1 MQEMTSIDQGKKNLF
16 KKIMEKR
23 WTVEHYLKLNV
34 RKHPND
40 IDYIFEGQELS
51 WKAFDKL
58 VDGYAFLFLSEGF
71 NSTDSVALMVE
82 NRLEFLVILFALNRI
97 GIAPGLINTSLT
109 GQGLAHC
116 VNEID
121 ACRFIFGS
129 EVEKLVAEVADQLEH
144 VGNQDFYI
152 VPDGNESELGGHPW
166 AKVLAKPDNDA
177 VRPEIKS
184 LVRNDATCCYIF
196 TSGTT
201 GLPKASKISHD
212 RWFKASL
219 GFKLFSIKTKR
230 TDRYYLCLPLFHGN
244 ALFVGIGSAV
254 LAGASVFLRRKF
266 SASNFLQ
273 EARTYQT
280 NTFIYIGELCRYLL
294 HTKQSADDWDNP
306 IVKCA
311 GNGLKPE
318 IWDEFKSRFGLNRIG
333 EFYASTE
340 GNVAFMNYFNKSQ
353 TIGISPASF
362 KLAKYDVLNDE
373 LVMDKHGFCIE
384 VERGEPGLLLSEV
397 NKFIP
402 FEGYTRPEDTENKLV
417 RNAFKKGDVY
427 FNTGDLIKK
436 VDVGFSFGI
445 SHYQFVDRIGDTF
458 RWKGENVS
466 TNEVEAALNAFS
478 DVKHSNVYGVE
489 IPHTNGKAGMAAI
502 VLKNGADGSA
512 AIDIDALSDYIATEF
527 PAYARPVFVRI
538 LEAMETTGTFKM
550 LKGDLR
556 KQGFDPGGYQDKTY
570 VLLPNESRYSMLDSA
585 TYQKIMNGFISY

>member
-1 MQEMTSIDQGKKNLF
+1 MNELVLADKGKKNLF
-16 KKIMEKR
+16 QKFTAER
-23 WTVEHYLKLNV
+23 WTVEHYLKRNV

-40 IDYIFEGQELS
+40 VAYIFEGKELS
-51 WKAFDKL
+51 WKAFDNL
-58 VDGYAFLFLSEGF
+58 VDVFAFNFLSEGF
-71 NSTDSVALMVE
+71 NSGEGVALMVE
-82 NRLEFLVILFALNRI
+82 NRLEFLIILFALNRI

-116 VNEID
+116 INEIH
-121 ACRFIFGS
+121 ASRIIFGC
-129 EVEKLVAEVADQLEH
+129 EVETPVAEVADLLEYID
-144 VGNQDFYI
+144 NQGFYI
-152 VPDGNESELGGHPW
+152 VPDGNDIELEGHPW
-166 AKVLAKPDNDA
+166 AKVLVKPGKDTA
-177 VRPEIKS
+177 RPEIKS

-230 TDRYYLCLPLFHGN
+230 SDRYYLCLPLFHGN
-244 ALFVGIGSAV
+244 ALFVGIGSAI
-254 LAGASVFLRRKF
+254 LGGASVFLRRKF
-266 SASNFLQ
+266 SASNFLK

-294 HTKQSADDWDNP
+294 HSEQSNDDWDNP

-318 IWDEFKSRFGLNRIG
+318 IWEEFKTRFGLKRMG

-373 LVMDKHGFCIE
+373 LVTDKNGFCIE
-384 VERGEPGLLLSEV
+384 VEKGEPGLLLSEV
-397 NKFIP
+397 NRFIP

-417 RNAFKKGDVY
+417 RNAFKKQDVY

-466 TNEVEAALNAFS
+466 TNEVEAILNAFP

-502 VLKNGADGSA
+502 VLNDEHS
-512 AIDIDALSDYIATEF
+512 DIRALDTEALSEYIVNKL

-550 LKGDLR
+550 VKGDL
-556 KQGFDPGGYQDKTY
+556 KKEGFDPSSHQDKTY
-570 VLLPNESRYSMLDSA
+570 VLLPNESSYSLLDSV